1 MARGFVL
8 EIDTVGQLAPTL
20 RKIREAAAD
29 LSMPMALASEVM
41 LEGTM
46 ARFESESGPDG
57 VPWEKSAAAIEEQR
71 KTLQKSGDLINSV
84 DRVSGELFAAVGIY
98 ETGGPAI
105 YARVHQEGAT
115 ITPKNAKALKTPFGY
130 RASVTIPARPF
141 FGFSDLEVEAIDQIL
156 VAHLR
161 RAAGGGAV
169 A

>member
-1 MARGFVL
+1 MARGFTL

-29 LSMPMALASEVM
+29 LSVPMALASEIM

-57 VPWEKSAAAIEEQR
+57 VPWAKSAAAIEEQR
-71 KTLQKSGDLINSV
+71 KTLQKSGDMINAV

-105 YARVHQEGAT
+105 YAEIHQKGAT
-115 ITPKNAKALKTPFGY
+115 IKPKNAKALKTPFGY

-141 FGFSDLEVEAIDQIL
+141 LGFSDVEIELIDQLL

-161 RAAGGGAV
+161 RAAGGEAS